1 MTNKDLI
8 RQYVSTTGL
17 PIPEYQFNKLNNNL
31 KTSYLRKRLQAAQNS
46 SNHYLKEYEIFA
58 LPEDIK
64 RNYINGLSDDNIHLL
79 IQKSLKPKELYD
91 ELSQYIGLQLTD
103 GEFVHLLLFGVNTDE
118 IAEIMIDYYDGD
130 LTPEQMTR
138 IVMNVSHTFKI
149 VNLIEE
155 KQPLEFTEKM
165 DDLVRLAVNPDET
178 YSIII
183 NNQKENLHY
192 TTIFLILL
200 YTKKPLYF
208 DKLIRQYVNYEIS
221 DGQEA
226 ILLGRGKNIKE
237 LIQLLSPE
245 N

>member
-1 MTNKDLI
+1 
-8 RQYVSTTGL
+8 
-17 PIPEYQFNKLNNNL
+17 
-31 KTSYLRKRLQAAQNS
+31 
-46 SNHYLKEYEIFA
+46 
-58 LPEDIK
+58 
-64 RNYINGLSDDNIHLL
+64 
-79 IQKSLKPKELYD
+79 
-91 ELSQYIGLQLTD
+91 LTD